1 MASLR
6 PQVGTKYIMTIVLS
20 SVMSLQDPMHGAGAD
35 TAELPSESKTGT
47 ECQSDMDMIQTKTKE
62 TKVIKKS
69 AVCSI
74 L

>member
-1 MASLR
+1 M
-6 PQVGTKYIMTIVLS
+6 IMTIVLS
-20 SVMSLQDPMHGAGAD
+20 SVVSLQDPMHAASAD
-35 TAELPSESKTGT
+35 TASEMPSESKTGT

-62 TKVIKKS
+62 TKVIKISGKS

>member
-1 MASLR
+1 
-6 PQVGTKYIMTIVLS
+6 
-20 SVMSLQDPMHGAGAD
+20 MHAAGAD

-62 TKVIKKS
+62 TKVIKISGKS

>member
-1 MASLR
+1 
-6 PQVGTKYIMTIVLS
+6 MTIVLS
-20 SVMSLQDPMHGAGAD
+20 SVISLQDPMHAAD
-35 TAELPSESKTGT
+35 TASEMPSESKTGT

-62 TKVIKKS
+62 TKVIKISRKS

>member
-1 MASLR
+1 MHAAS
-6 PQVGTKYIMTIVLS
+6 
-20 SVMSLQDPMHGAGAD
+20 AD

-47 ECQSDMDMIQTKTKE
+47 ECQSDMDMIQNE
-62 TKVIKKS
+62 TKVIKISRKS